1 MFSFLLGTV
10 LAFLQQA
17 ATPDLPVGSQQ
28 EQKPVP
34 DKRLEL
40 NLLGSTDSARGESR
54 RNENVPFNLID
65 NNALRELNSRLGT
78 SATIVTEFR
87 PELKYFG
94 TEFGNTP
101 AGLIHLDLLRPTG
114 SGAVAIHGGLTW
126 SHSNSILTA
135 RSFFQVGGVL
145 PARENTYGF
154 NAGLPLW
161 KGARATISGSQQ
173 KLRGSVNGNVLVP
186 LASERTPL
194 ATDPAVRPLIERWI
208 AAYPV
213 ATPNRTDV
221 DPRALNTNAP
231 QSIDTDSS
239 TERLDQSLGDRDH
252 VAARHSYT
260 NQKVLAFE
268 LVQGQ
273 NPDTTTK
280 SHTFRLTWNHLF

>member
-65 NNALRELNSRLGT
+65 NNALRELNARLGT
-78 SATIVTEFR
+78 SATVVTEFR

-101 AGLIHLDLLRPTG
+101 AGLIHLDGLRGRG
-114 SGAVAIHGGLTW
+114 SGPFAVHGALYFG
-126 SHSNSILTA
+126 HSNSILTA

-145 PARENTYGF
+145 PARENTYGV
-154 NAGLPLW
+154 NASLSLW
-161 KGARATISGSQQ
+161 KGAFLSLNGSQQ
-173 KLRGSVNGNVLVP
+173 KLRG
-186 LASERTPL
+186 
-194 ATDPAVRPLIERWI
+194 
-208 AAYPV
+208 
-213 ATPNRTDV
+213 
-221 DPRALNTNAP
+221 
-231 QSIDTDSS
+231 
-239 TERLDQSLGDRDH
+239 
-252 VAARHSYT
+252 
-260 NQKVLAFE
+260 
-268 LVQGQ
+268 
-273 NPDTTTK
+273 
-280 SHTFRLTWNHLF
+280 